1 MRSHSAPS
9 VSCLETLFCESSESC
24 ARRGGFSYVIA
35 EMSSLL
41 LSELLPKLKPEQ
53 RNRLVLAGKY
63 GRSGVNCSEVYDQ
76 CEQENI
82 NFINIL
88 DVFKWSPVA
97 DLKYV
102 EKLVAWA
109 YNKIWKLYIYVNI
122 TSSPL
127 FSYYISTTAISISK
141 VGFVWLEESKNWLSV
156 RKTWLLTTKTATAK
170 H

>member
-1 MRSHSAPS
+1 
-9 VSCLETLFCESSESC
+9 
-24 ARRGGFSYVIA
+24 
-35 EMSSLL
+35 MSSLL

-82 NFINIL
+82 NFIKIL

-97 DLKYV
+97 DLKHV

-109 YNKIWKLYIYVNI
+109 YNKV
-122 TSSPL
+122 
-127 FSYYISTTAISISK
+127 
-141 VGFVWLEESKNWLSV
+141 
-156 RKTWLLTTKTATAK
+156 
-170 H
+170 

>member
-1 MRSHSAPS
+1 
-9 VSCLETLFCESSESC
+9 
-24 ARRGGFSYVIA
+24 
-35 EMSSLL
+35 MSSLL

-109 YNKIWKLYIYVNI
+109 YNKM
-122 TSSPL
+122 
-127 FSYYISTTAISISK
+127 
-141 VGFVWLEESKNWLSV
+141 
-156 RKTWLLTTKTATAK
+156 
-170 H
+170 

>member
-1 MRSHSAPS
+1 MRSHSSPS

-109 YNKIWKLYIYVNI
+109 YNKI
-122 TSSPL
+122 
-127 FSYYISTTAISISK
+127 
-141 VGFVWLEESKNWLSV
+141 
-156 RKTWLLTTKTATAK
+156 
-170 H
+170 